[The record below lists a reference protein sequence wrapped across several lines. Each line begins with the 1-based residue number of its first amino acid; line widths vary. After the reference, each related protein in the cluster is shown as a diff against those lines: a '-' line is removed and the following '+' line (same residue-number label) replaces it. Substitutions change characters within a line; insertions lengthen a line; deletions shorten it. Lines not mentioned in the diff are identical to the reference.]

1 MHLLERREDSGVS
14 KSWVNVKAS
23 HLLVRSDNQFISHR
37 IGAKEHLKSSGN
49 ELVIDFASAFRKVRL
64 FLPSQLRPDKTCS
77 RVAPSKKN
85 MRNSI
90 SGTVI
95 PAVYMYERHSTSE
108 SCFSYCES
116 VH

>member
-1 MHLLERREDSGVS
+1 MHLIERREDSGVS
-14 KSWVNVKAS
+14 NSWVNVKAS

-64 FLPSQLRPDKTCS
+64 FLPLQIGFDEARF

-90 SGTVI
+90 SGTVT
-95 PAVYMYERHSTSE
+95 PAAYMYERHSTSE
-108 SCFSYCES
+108 S
-116 VH
+116 VHSF